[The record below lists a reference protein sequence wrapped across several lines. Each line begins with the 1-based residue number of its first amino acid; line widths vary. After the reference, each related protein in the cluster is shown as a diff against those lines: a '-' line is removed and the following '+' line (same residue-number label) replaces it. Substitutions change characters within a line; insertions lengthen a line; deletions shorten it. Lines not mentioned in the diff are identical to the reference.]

1 MMVVSPGVF
10 RAADTAAIYGIDP
23 VNYAQGPMSDAD
35 GRVTFPALIPGA
47 PYRRNQL
54 YVKESAPVTEFTVK
68 PGEILDLGDMVT
80 QKRPV
85 GL

>member
-1 MMVVSPGVF
+1 MMVVTPGVF

-23 VNYAQGPMSDAD
+23 VNYAHGPVSDAD

-54 YVKESAPVTEFTVK
+54 YVKEAGPVTEFTVK
-68 PGEILDLGDMVT
+68 PGEALDLGDIVI

-85 GL
+85 GT

>member
-1 MMVVSPGVF
+1 MLPIPRPFTGSTRSTTR
-10 RAADTAAIYGIDP
+10 RA
-23 VNYAQGPMSDAD
+23 
-35 GRVTFPALIPGA
+35 RVRRRRSSHVPRLIRA

-54 YVKESAPVTEFTVK
+54 YVKEAGPVTEFTVK
-68 PGEILDLGDMVT
+68 PGEALDLGDMVT